1 MPFYEYECQACKYY
15 IEVMQK
21 ITDAPLTKC
30 PSCGKRQLKK
40 LVSAPVFRLKGA
52 GWYET
57 DFKTDKDNKRNL
69 VGADKEEPKVD
80 AKPSETKEG
89 KPEAKEA
96 KESKESK
103 EPGEAKDS
111 KDSKGSGAPE
121 PKSGTSGRAAAG
133 TARRNVRVSGKAA
146 RRQGKA
152 PVRKPSRKGRR

>member
-1 MPFYEYECQACKYY
+1 
-15 IEVMQK
+15 
-21 ITDAPLTKC
+21 
-30 PSCGKRQLKK
+30 
-40 LVSAPVFRLKGA
+40 VSAPVFRLKGA

-111 KDSKGSGAPE
+111 KDSKGSGAKE
-121 PKSGTSGRAAAG
+121 PKSGTSGRAASG